1 MKANP
6 LRHTRWVPGALRPRA
21 AVVFFTQ
28 VTRGHKGVSGGKRA
42 EVVVD
47 ERRQYAGGGRKA
59 GKPGGCPSVGPFWRF
74 RIVWPVACRG
84 GVQRCAVTMSRIWL
98 VAAVLAGTLAGAL
111 AGSPGAAPAVAAD
124 AAAPAVM
131 PARDAVP
138 VGEPCPLTSLEHVAR
153 LVAPVLPDQ
162 GYPEGQGAQGDQ
174 GGRNGQSGRNGQ
186 GGQSGQR
193 GQGAQGKPGAASA
206 TARVGAPLA
215 VVVALDGP
223 PLPSGVFP
231 VVNIDKAAGPEG
243 GRVSSTTGYPE
254 SEVRFS
260 APGRY
265 ELDLTVTLVARSSCG
280 GAKARTVMER
290 RVSVEVAP

>member
-1 MKANP
+1 M
-6 LRHTRWVPGALRPRA
+6 
-21 AVVFFTQ
+21 
-28 VTRGHKGVSGGKRA
+28 
-42 EVVVD
+42 
-47 ERRQYAGGGRKA
+47 
-59 GKPGGCPSVGPFWRF
+59 
-74 RIVWPVACRG
+74 
-84 GVQRCAVTMSRIWL
+84 
-98 VAAVLAGTLAGAL
+98 
-111 AGSPGAAPAVAAD
+111 AAD

-138 VGEPCPLTSLEHVAR
+138 VGEPCPLTSPEHVAR

-162 GYPEGQGAQGDQ
+162 GYSEGQGAL
-174 GGRNGQSGRNGQ
+174 
-186 GGQSGQR
+186 
-193 GQGAQGKPGAASA
+193 GKPGAASA

-215 VVVALDGP
+215 VVVALGGP

-290 RVSVEVAP
+290 RVPVEVAP